1 MSAVDSDKSSGPV
14 DADKATSDSTTSK
27 YFTSIKTTSSVSQP
41 AKRLRPQSEESNTS
55 AEEMTLILTELGEIR
70 EGMLK
75 KDDVKTLVTDIVK
88 GLLAEHKTEI
98 NNQICEIEQKHKD
111 EVYQLKE
118 QIAGLNLDNETLR
131 EKLAERAKEMREM
144 KEVVKVTR
152 DAAVDAQTRSN
163 YNEQYSRK
171 TNIKVYGVNEGA
183 KEKTSEIVIN
193 ILKSVAK
200 VDLKEDEI
208 VAVHRIPGKG
218 DDRPILLK
226 VKNSEIKARIM
237 RARPVFKKSKKGY
250 RLADDVTQLNSK
262 LIDTLN
268 KHPLIDQAWYF
279 NGSVYGK
286 PVDCETRIRFDLC
299 DSDDV
304 SIARKVKSAA
314 SAKAAKK

>member
-1 MSAVDSDKSSGPV
+1 M
-14 DADKATSDSTTSK
+14 
-27 YFTSIKTTSSVSQP
+27 
-41 AKRLRPQSEESNTS
+41 
-55 AEEMTLILTELGEIR
+55 
-70 EGMLK
+70 
-75 KDDVKTLVTDIVK
+75 
-88 GLLAEHKTEI
+88 
-98 NNQICEIEQKHKD
+98 
-111 EVYQLKE
+111 
-118 QIAGLNLDNETLR
+118 
-131 EKLAERAKEMREM
+131 
-144 KEVVKVTR
+144 
-152 DAAVDAQTRSN
+152 
-163 YNEQYSRK
+163 
-171 TNIKVYGVNEGA
+171 
-183 KEKTSEIVIN
+183 
-193 ILKSVAK
+193 LKSVAK

-279 NGSVYGK
+279 NSSVYGK

-304 SIARKVKSAA
+304 SIARKVKKRGLGKSGKEM
-314 SAKAAKK
+314 SE

>member
-1 MSAVDSDKSSGPV
+1 MISQAGLSMPTKQPQN
-14 DADKATSDSTTSK
+14 STTSK

-75 KDDVKTLVTDIVK
+75 KDDVKTLVTDKVK

-171 TNIKVYGVNEGA
+171 TNIKFFGVNEGA
-183 KEKTSEIVIN
+183 REKTSEIVIN
-193 ILKSVAK
+193 MLKSVAK
-200 VDLKEDEI
+200 VDLKEDGI

-237 RARPVFKKSKKGY
+237 RARPVFKKSKNGY

-286 PVDCETRIRFDLC
+286 PVDCETRIKFDLC
-299 DSDDV
+299 DMDDV
-304 SIARKVKSAA
+304 SIARKVKNAA